1 MPRMRRPHG
10 ENGDIPLPRKR
21 ESLPGRLLLRRSFT
35 PLALQLNLNLPPGGR
50 RATSVALRG
59 TFLIL
64 IRDEGKECP
73 PAAGKSVPRN
83 LRWHQ

>member
-35 PLALQLNLNLPPGGR
+35 PIALQLNLNLPPGGR
-50 RATSVALRG
+50 RA
-59 TFLIL
+59 
-64 IRDEGKECP
+64 IRERKPKGKTV
-73 PAAGKSVPRN
+73 GQ
-83 LRWHQ
+83 HGG